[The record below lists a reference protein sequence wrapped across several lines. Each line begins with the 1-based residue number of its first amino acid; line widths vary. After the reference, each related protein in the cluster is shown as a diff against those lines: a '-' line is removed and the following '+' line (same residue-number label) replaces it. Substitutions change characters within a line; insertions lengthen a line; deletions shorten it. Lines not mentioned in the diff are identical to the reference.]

1 MLLQPSGGPSPCIC
15 VSINISVVRES
26 LNYVLMSTVDENESE
41 AEEFSVRDG
50 YIHYGSTVK
59 LVCSNTGMALPRLV
73 IRKVNHKVSLN
84 LNLKY
89 PSLQVDKQMVS
100 LDADDPVSQLHKCA
114 FYLKDSERMYLC
126 LSQDKIIQF
135 QVGTHQKF
143 ITL

>member
-1 MLLQPSGGPSPCIC
+1 M
-15 VSINISVVRES
+15 
-26 LNYVLMSTVDENESE
+26 
-41 AEEFSVRDG
+41 
-50 YIHYGSTVK
+50 K
-59 LVCSNTGMALPRLV
+59 LVCSITGMALPRLV
-73 IRKVNHKVSLN
+73 IRKVNHKVFLN